1 MDVRLFKSRLW
12 LILILFVLFF
22 SIGVNAGAAQSDLD
36 ESKLEAI
43 TVTAEKRRED
53 VQKITSSVTVLLDTV
68 IEDSGIESTRDIKG
82 YVPNLSTA
90 NGGSRGYFSR
100 MSVRGISN
108 GTFGDP
114 SVALYIDDIAYSDL
128 YIFNS
133 PIYDAQR
140 VEILKGPQGTLYG
153 KNTEGGAI
161 NIITKEPDNNTEY
174 KIKLSSGD
182 YNKTYFNASMNS
194 PIIEDKL
201 FSRFSVLMSSRDG
214 YVKNLY
220 NGEDIGGEKT
230 LGARGRLLYRPT
242 ERLGIDFI
250 LETSKMDDKNG
261 FPMVATDKAKYKKAT
276 GLDVDDFETAFD
288 HSGKSECENILSA
301 FKVKYEFDSFDFL
314 SVSGFRNNDNKLTL
328 DGDFLPMDGAVGFNE
343 RTTKAYTQEIRIS
356 SKEKNQSSKWLMGLF
371 YGDEEVDQST
381 GYMMGKAYAGYY
393 GVPVGTKDDMSAVI
407 DKEDAAVFGQGS
419 KRFFSDIFGVT
430 AGVRYEKSKR
440 TMDRT
445 HTFGGVNSAK
455 PMKNLENDYS
465 QVLPKVSLD
474 YKISED
480 VMLYTSYAKGYK
492 SGGFSYATD
501 NPELT
506 EFDPEVS
513 NAYEIGLKTEF
524 KELGL
529 RFNIAGFYTDVDD
542 YQDRVGLSPT
552 DVLQVNAAEVKIY
565 GFEIESK
572 YALTSTLTL
581 SAMFGYTNA
590 KYKDYIDPAS
600 KEDYEDNDVCLIPEF
615 DSGIFLD
622 YRNPEG
628 LMARFEIQK
637 IGESYLNRQ
646 NDLKQD
652 GYTLYNA
659 KFGYETETW
668 DLYFSMK
675 NITNEQYFL
684 DACDTGAPGYMAT
697 VGDPR
702 TIDLTM
708 NLRF

>member
-12 LILILFVLFF
+12 LILILFVLIFF
-22 SIGVNAGAAQSDLD
+22 IGVNAGAAQNDLD

-53 VQKITSSVTVLLDTV
+53 VQKITTSVTVLVDTA

-100 MSVRGISN
+100 MSIRGISN

-128 YIFNS
+128 YFFDA
-133 PIYDAQR
+133 PIYDVER

-161 NIITKEPDNNTEY
+161 NIITKEPDNNTNFN
-174 KIKLSSGD
+174 IKLSSGD
-182 YNKTYFNASMNS
+182 YNKTYLNASMNS
-194 PIIEDKL
+194 PIVEDKL

-214 YVKNLY
+214 YVGNVY
-220 NGEDIGGEKT
+220 TGDDIDSQKT

-250 LETSKMDDKNG
+250 LESSRMDDKNG
-261 FPMVATDKAKYKKAT
+261 FPMVPMSKSQYKKAA
-276 GLDVDDFETAFD
+276 GFDVDDFEIGYD
-288 HSGKSECENILSA
+288 YLGKSTCENILSA

-314 SVSGFRNNDNKLTL
+314 SVSGFRNNTNSHTL
-328 DGDFLPMDGAVGFNE
+328 DGDFLPMDGAVGFND

-371 YGDEEVDQST
+371 YGDEEVDEST
-381 GYMMGKAYAGYY
+381 GYIMGKVYADAY

-419 KRFFSDIFGVT
+419 KRFFNEVFGVT

-445 HTFGGVNSAK
+445 HTFGGVNSAN
-455 PMKNLENDYS
+455 PIKNLENDYS
-465 QVLPKVSLD
+465 QVLPKVSFD
-474 YKISED
+474 YKITED
-480 VMLYTSYAKGYK
+480 AMLYTSYAMGYK
-492 SGGFSYATD
+492 SGGFSFAADT
-501 NPELT
+501 PELAD
-506 EFDPEVS
+506 FDPEVS

-552 DVLQVNAAEVKIY
+552 DVLQVNVSKVKIY

-590 KYKDYIDPAS
+590 KYKDYIDPVS
-600 KEDYEDNDVCLIPEF
+600 KEDYEDNDVCLIPEY

-622 YRNPEG
+622 YRNPQG

-637 IGESYLNRQ
+637 IGESYFTRQ
-646 NDLKQD
+646 NNVKQD
-652 GYTLYNA
+652 GYSLFNA

-684 DACDTGAPGYMAT
+684 DAYDLGEPGYVST